1 MRINN
6 IKINIL
12 RFNKI
17 IIMFLIE
24 CKLIHQIN
32 SQSNKKEIKLT
43 CKADIN
49 TVSAAVGSILAYRCP
64 VGCGS
69 IESIPV
75 YNGKENR
82 FSEHS
87 SICRSAAYMG
97 LTKDEEET
105 VV

>member
-1 MRINN
+1 VNLKET
-6 IKINIL
+6 KIRGVVCSANEPPP
-12 RFNKI
+12 NP
-17 IIMFLIE
+17 
-24 CKLIHQIN
+24 
-32 SQSNKKEIKLT
+32 SNKKEIKLT

-75 YNGKENR
+75 YNGKGNR

-87 SICRSAAYMG
+87 SICKSAAYMG
-97 LTKDEEET
+97 LTKEEEET
-105 VV
+105 VI